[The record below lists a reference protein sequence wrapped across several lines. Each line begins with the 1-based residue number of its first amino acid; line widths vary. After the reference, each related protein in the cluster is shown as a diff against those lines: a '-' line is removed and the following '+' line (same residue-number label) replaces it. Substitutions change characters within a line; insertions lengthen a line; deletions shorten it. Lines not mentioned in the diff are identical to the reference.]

1 MIRYSIAFGNASI
14 GADFSFKSTKTALKF
29 FLWGLKNRKKPRI
42 RIYFAK
48 YRRTK

>member
-1 MIRYSIAFGNASI
+1 
-14 GADFSFKSTKTALKF
+14 LKF

-48 YRRTK
+48 YRRTKW